1 MDYTYA
7 DDSLTLHTDMYQIN
21 MMQTY
26 WELGRADLHAVFEC
40 YFREMP
46 FNHGYAIF
54 AGLERLVNY
63 LENLTFTESDI
74 AYLREVEEYPEDFLT
89 YLANF
94 EFKCTV
100 RSALEGDLV
109 FNNEPLIQ
117 IEGPLAQC
125 QLVETALLPVIR
137 RAEMLAELMRFRHG
151 IAIAGTHGK
160 TTTTAMVSSIYAEA
174 GLDPTFVNGGLVKAA
189 GVHARLGHS
198 RYLIAEADESDASF
212 LHLQPMVAIVTNI
225 EADHMDTYHGD
236 FENLKQTF
244 INFLHNLPFYGRAVM
259 CVDDPVIREL
269 LPRVGRQTTTYGFSD
284 DADVRVEDYQQIGP
298 QGHFTLLRQG
308 MADLRVTLNAPGRHN
323 ALNAAAAVAVAT
335 EEGIEDDAILRALES
350 FQGTGRRFDFLGEFP
365 LEPVNGKT
373 GTAML
378 VDDYGHHPTEV
389 DATIKAAR
397 AGWPDKNL
405 VMLFQPHRFTRTR
418 DLYDDFANV
427 LTQVDAL
434 LMLDVYAAGEAAIP
448 GADSRSLCRT
458 IRGRGKI
465 DPILVSDPAQ
475 VADMLA
481 PVLTGNDLILV
492 QGAGN
497 IGKIARSLAEIKLKP
512 QNPEEEQHG

>member
-1 MDYTYA
+1 
-7 DDSLTLHTDMYQIN
+7 
-21 MMQTY
+21 MMNNPKPIS
-26 WELGRADLHAVFEC
+26 EFLVPGKRAH
-40 YFREMP
+40 
-46 FNHGYAIF
+46 
-54 AGLERLVNY
+54 LVGIGGV
-63 LENLTFTESDI
+63 SM
-74 AYLREVEEYPEDFLT
+74 
-89 YLANF
+89 
-94 EFKCTV
+94 C
-100 RSALEGDLV
+100 
-109 FNNEPLIQ
+109 PL
-117 IEGPLAQC
+117 
-125 QLVETALLPVIR
+125 
-137 RAEMLAELMRFRHG
+137 AEMLAGKGLLVQGSDMTESDSVKHLRSKGISVAIGHNAENLGDCDFVIRTAAVHDGNPEIAGAIARGIPVYERAQAWGALMRKYPN
-151 IAIAGTHGK
+151 ALCVSGTHGK

-269 LPRVGRQTTTYGFSD
+269 LPRVGRQITTYGFSD
-284 DADVRVEDYQQIGP
+284 DADVRVEDYRQVGA
-298 QGHFTLLRQG
+298 QGHFRLVRQDK
-308 MADLRVTLNAPGRHN
+308 AILQVTLNAPGRHN

-335 EEGIEDDAILRALES
+335 EEGIDDRAILRALES

-365 LEPVNGKT
+365 LAEVNGKP
-373 GTAML
+373 GSAML
-378 VDDYGHHPTEV
+378 IDDYGHHPTEV

-405 VMLFQPHRFTRTR
+405 VMVFQPHRYTRTR

-434 LMLDVYAAGEAAIP
+434 LMLDVYPAGEAPIP

-458 IRGRGKI
+458 IRGRGKV
-465 DPILVSDPAQ
+465 DPILVPDSAQ
-475 VADMLA
+475 AAEMLA
-481 PVLTGNDLILV
+481 SVLTGNDLVLV

-497 IGKIARSLAEIKLKP
+497 IGKIARHLAEIKLIP
-512 QNPEEEQHG
+512 QKTEEERHG